1 MREATP
7 TTSAGTT
14 SEATT
19 APTTTL
25 APTPAC
31 DDGDDPTPEQTEG
44 PFFTPNSPER
54 TSLRE
59 DGIDGTAFVLTGTVL
74 ATDCTQLAG
83 ALLDFWHADDSGE
96 YDNEG
101 YRLRGHQFTDA
112 NGAYRLET
120 ILPGLYTGRTR
131 HIHVKAQREGGDVL
145 TTQLYFPNEPRN
157 ESDGIFD
164 PALLLSRRRR
174 QRPLRLRPPLVRRPY
189 DELHEAK
196 PARGLRPEEART
208 RRRLNASARRRGDGE
223 GARTR
228 DLDLVLGTA
237 VDPHLCGR
245 LAGSAHVQLERISA
259 VDPEGRA
266 RSTIARPRQ
275 PSHRTGRPAAGS
287 GTGGGAISPLPLKNL
302 TVSSPAAGR

>member
-1 MREATP
+1 VDDVELTRRRLLELGLALPVPFVLAACGGDGASEAAP

-14 SEATT
+14 TEATT
-19 APTTTL
+19 APTATL

-44 PFFTPNSPER
+44 PFFTPDSPER

-74 ATDCTQLAG
+74 ATDCTPLAG

-120 ILPGLYTGRTR
+120 IVPGLYTGRTR

-145 TTQLYFPNEPRN
+145 TTQLYFPDEPSNEGD
-157 ESDGIFD
+157 SIFD
-164 PALLLSRRRR
+164 PALVMSRAGR
-174 QRPLRLRPPLVRRPY
+174 
-189 DELHEAK
+189 
-196 PARGLRPEEART
+196 
-208 RRRLNASARRRGDGE
+208 S
-223 GARTR
+223 GARF
-228 DLDLVLGTA
+228 DFVLV
-237 VDPHLCGR
+237 
-245 LAGSAHVQLERISA
+245 
-259 VDPEGRA
+259 
-266 RSTIARPRQ
+266 
-275 PSHRTGRPAAGS
+275 
-287 GTGGGAISPLPLKNL
+287 
-302 TVSSPAAGR
+302 

>member
-1 MREATP
+1 MDDVELTRRRLLELGLALPVPFVLAACGGDGATEATP
-7 TTSAGTT
+7 ATTAETAT
-14 SEATT
+14 EAST

-31 DDGDDPTPEQTEG
+31 DDGDDPTPEQAEG

-120 ILPGLYTGRTR
+120 IIPGLYTGRTR

-145 TTQLYFPNEPRN
+145 TTQLYFPNEPGN

-164 PALLLSRRRR
+164 PAL
-174 QRPLRLRPPLVRRPY
+174 VM
-189 DELHEAK
+189 
-196 PARGLRPEEART
+196 RG
-208 RRRLNASARRRGDGE
+208 
-223 GARTR
+223 
-228 DLDLVLGTA
+228 
-237 VDPHLCGR
+237 
-245 LAGSAHVQLERISA
+245 
-259 VDPEGRA
+259 
-266 RSTIARPRQ
+266 
-275 PSHRTGRPAAGS
+275 
-287 GTGGGAISPLPLKNL
+287 
-302 TVSSPAAGR
+302 AGRSDARFDFVLV